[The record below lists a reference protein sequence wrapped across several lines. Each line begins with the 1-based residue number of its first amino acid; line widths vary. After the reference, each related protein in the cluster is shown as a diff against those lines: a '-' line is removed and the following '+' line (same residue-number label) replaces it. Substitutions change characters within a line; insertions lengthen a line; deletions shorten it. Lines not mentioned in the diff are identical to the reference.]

1 MDIQI
6 LTVQKY
12 NLTDDSGLGGNTYE
26 LKNQLHGHLSTARES
41 FRTESGNFREGRVAN
56 LVL

>member
-12 NLTDDSGLGGNTYE
+12 NLTDDSGLGGNIYE
-26 LKNQLHGHLSTARES
+26 LKSQPHGHLSTARES
-41 FRTESGNFREGRVAN
+41 VRTESGNFREGRAAN
-56 LVL
+56 LVW